1 MELPPLGVCYDEA
14 TVRLARWSRGALVA
28 SPAVFPV
35 AARFPAGPY
44 RVSEFPDGALVQ
56 LDVADPGD
64 GVFLHGPSA
73 VSRCGAPDAGLG
85 IQLEPRPQPL
95 RHCVFFRAGD
105 VQLPVLCNLHG

>member
-64 GVFLHGPSA
+64 GVFLHGPST
-73 VSRCGAPDAGLG
+73 VSRCGWTWHTARTAAAATP
-85 IQLEPRPQPL
+85 PL
-95 RHCVFFRAGD
+95 RILQSG
-105 VQLPVLCNLHG
+105 